1 MERRGY
7 SLGVSIAGLGLVL
20 SCCLLPYVISSA
32 YSIGVDLFQVPV
44 SAKWLWGDWL
54 NTTIG
59 VSDPIYMVLA
69 EGPICAAGIV
79 GLLIVVVGVV
89 LAIGG
94 LDEDGELYDE
104 DEEEIV

>member
-7 SLGVSIAGLGLVL
+7 GLGVSIAGLGLVL
-20 SCCLLPYVISSA
+20 SCCLLPYFISSV
-32 YSIGVDLFQVPV
+32 YSIGVSLFQVPV
-44 SAKWLWGDWL
+44 AAKWLWGDWL
-54 NTTIG
+54 NSIIG
-59 VSDPIYMVLA
+59 ASDPMYMVLA

-79 GLLIVVVGVV
+79 GLLIVAVGVV

-94 LDEDGELYDE
+94 IDEDDGLYDE

>member
-7 SLGVSIAGLGLVL
+7 SLGASIAGLGLVL
-20 SCCLLPYVISSA
+20 SCCLLPYVISSV

-44 SAKWLWGDWL
+44 SANWLWGDWL

-59 VSDPIYMVLA
+59 VSDPMYMVLA

-79 GLLIVVVGVV
+79 GLMIVVVGVV
-89 LAIGG
+89 LAVGG
-94 LDEDGELYDE
+94 IDEDDELYDE